1 MHETYEAPVLNKIG
15 KAEEVIRGI
24 MSNGTDIDGQSFT
37 NDFEFLDDRDDNPD
51 R

>member
-1 MHETYEAPVLNKIG
+1 MIPYQAPVLDKIG

-24 MSNGTDIDGQSFT
+24 LSTGTDIDGQSFT
-37 NDFEFLDDRDDNPD
+37 NDFEFLDDRDDASG